1 MEQREPEIKAGSRV
15 EPDSELGHMT
25 EALIP
30 VSGSPLIWGE
40 VLMAGDLW
48 RCGVQGVAENQG
60 MDKSKLRLI
69 LRVSLLA
76 LFALLVLSIGLAII
90 SDKLLPD
97 ELAEWHR
104 RNNATDFGV
113 SDILGLL
120 FWGAGVV
127 LLLISII
134 GLFFY
139 QRWSAWMF
147 LGVNLVFS
155 LQVLFSPTVEPGL
168 LSYVGGWSDVLTGLI
183 LGLAFFTEALAA
195 DATIG

>member
-48 RCGVQGVAENQG
+48 RCGVQGGAENQG

-76 LFALLVLSIGLAII
+76 LFAILVLSIGLAII

-104 RNNATDFGV
+104 RNNATNFGV
-113 SDILGLL
+113 TDVLGLL
-120 FWGAGVV
+120 FWIAGVG
-127 LLLISII
+127 LLFVSMV

-168 LSYVGGWSDVLTGLI
+168 LSFIGGWSDVLTGLV
-183 LGLAFFTEALAA
+183 LGFAFFTDALS
-195 DATIG
+195 